1 MDKAEIKRQLS
12 YWEAIQKENERSIKL
27 MQDQNKQIKDTI
39 KFLKSLVGKEPEPEQ
54 STIEDYAR
62 DQGIQQ

>member
-12 YWEAIQKENERSIKL
+12 YWEAIQRENEKSIKT
-27 MQDQNKQIKDTI
+27 MQEQNKQIKDTI

-54 STIEDYAR
+54 SRIEDYAR
-62 DQGIQQ
+62 DSGLAL

>member
-39 KFLKSLVGKEPEPEQ
+39 KFLRSLVGKEPEPEQ
-54 STIEDYAR
+54 IE
-62 DQGIQQ
+62 IPESLL